1 MKLNRKHILSY
12 LSLVFLLLGVL
23 VLVLSISRSGVKGYT
38 SQSSARASRV
48 LDKRVDDL
56 DEYMLKALE
65 GRRDEW
71 LSPDGLPEDFVIY
84 RYYSDTLQSWVGE
97 FPVANDIISDQYLFP
112 VLSNP
117 RRNAVSPLSSV
128 SDSLSFLPFGRS
140 WYLVKRISEGD
151 CTVIGGI

>member
-71 LSPDGLPEDFVIY
+71 LSPDGLPEDFVI
-84 RYYSDTLQSWVGE
+84 
-97 FPVANDIISDQYLFP
+97 
-112 VLSNP
+112 
-117 RRNAVSPLSSV
+117 
-128 SDSLSFLPFGRS
+128 
-140 WYLVKRISEGD
+140 
-151 CTVIGGI
+151 